1 MSRTRLAIAAMLL
14 VTAALASAQ
23 QSQKATERKLKEVRK
38 EIREVSTERKEIGG
52 ERIDANA
59 DLKAAQQKVGD
70 TSRAVAKTDAD
81 IRSQQGVLDALETK
95 RVELE
100 THLQTQQKALA
111 ALVRQAYLAGDNA
124 PLKVFLSQDRVAE
137 GQRAL
142 TYYAYLQRDRSA
154 RIHSINADLAALKQ
168 TREDIV
174 HKQGELQASRQKQQA
189 QLLQLEQDRK
199 SRSALLAQLDVQ
211 YQQHVERE
219 QTLGQNAKQLEGL
232 LASLRAEAARAA
244 RERQLAAE
252 RARKAA
258 AEEAARIAKEQAK
271 AEDAARAKGL
281 PPPPPPKREP
291 PKQVVHGPMIQ
302 VGGLGWPVSGTLL
315 AGFGGELPDGG
326 SSSGLLIAAAAGTPV
341 RAVADGRVVFAEW
354 MNGYGLISIV
364 DHGNG
369 YMSLYAH
376 NDALLR
382 DVGATVHRGDAV
394 GSVGTSGGLS
404 RPAVYFELR
413 RNGSPVNPSVWLQK
427 R

>member
-1 MSRTRLAIAAMLL
+1 MTPARLVLAGTLLAIAVVA
-14 VTAALASAQ
+14 TAQ
-23 QSQKATERKLKEVRK
+23 QSQHATERKLKEVRK
-38 EIREVSTERKEIGG
+38 EMRQVSSERKEIGG
-52 ERIDANA
+52 ERVDVSA

-70 TSRAVAKTDAD
+70 TSRAVARTDAD
-81 IRSQQGVLDALETK
+81 IHAQQGALDALEAK
-95 RVELE
+95 QVELE
-100 THLQTQQKALA
+100 THLQLQQKALA

-124 PLKVFLSQDRVAE
+124 PLKVFLSQDRIAE

-142 TYYAYLQRDRSA
+142 TNYAYLQRSRSA
-154 RIHSINADLAALKQ
+154 RIRAIDADLAALKQ
-168 TREDIV
+168 TRADIQRR
-174 HKQGELQASRQKQQA
+174 QGDLQASRRTQQS
-189 QLLQLEQDRK
+189 QLQQLEQDRQA
-199 SRSALLAQLDVQ
+199 RTALLAKLDVQ
-211 YQQHVERE
+211 YEQHVERE
-219 QTLGQNAKQLEGL
+219 QQLGQDAKQLESL
-232 LASLRAEAARAA
+232 LANLRAEAARVA
-244 RERQLAAE
+244 RERKLAAE

-258 AEEAARIAKEQAK
+258 AEEAARVAREQAK

-291 PKQVVHGPMIQ
+291 PKEVVRGPMIQ

-315 AGFGGELPDGG
+315 AGYGGELPDGG
-326 SSSGLLIAAAAGTPV
+326 ASSGLLIAAPAGTPV
-341 RAVADGRVVFAEW
+341 HAVADGRVVFAEW

-376 NDALLR
+376 NDTLLR

-394 GSVGTSGGLS
+394 ASVGTSGGLS

>member
-1 MSRTRLAIAAMLL
+1 MSRARLAIAGMLL
-14 VTAALASAQ
+14 AMVAVASAQ
-23 QSQKATERKLKEVRK
+23 QSQRATEHKLEQVRK
-38 EIREVSTERKEIGG
+38 EMRAVSSERKEIGG
-52 ERIDANA
+52 ERVDANV
-59 DLKAAQQKVGD
+59 DLKDAQRKVGD

-81 IRSQQGVLDALETK
+81 IRSQQGSLDALEVK
-95 RVELE
+95 RIELE
-100 THLQTQQKALA
+100 THLQVQKKSLA

-124 PLKVFLSQDRVAE
+124 PLKVFLSQDRIAE

-142 TYYAYLQRDRSA
+142 TNYAYLQRDRSV
-154 RIHSINADLAALKQ
+154 RIRSISGDLAALKQ
-168 TREDIV
+168 TRAQIEQ
-174 HKQGELQASRQKQQA
+174 KRGELQASRQKQQA

-199 SRSALLAQLDVQ
+199 SRATVLAQLDTQ
-211 YQQHVERE
+211 YQQHIQRE
-219 QTLGQNAKQLEGL
+219 QQLGQNAKALEGL
-232 LASLRAEAARAA
+232 LAQLRAEAARAA

-258 AEEAARIAKEQAK
+258 AAEAARIAREQAR

-281 PPPPPPKREP
+281 PPPPPPKRES

-315 AGFGGELPDGG
+315 AGYGGELPEGG
-326 SSSGLLIAAAAGTPV
+326 ASSGLLIAAAAGTPV
-341 RAVADGRVVFAEW
+341 HAVADGRVVFAEW

-376 NDALLR
+376 NDTLLR
-382 DVGATVHRGDAV
+382 DVGASVHRGDALA
-394 GSVGTSGGLS
+394 SVGTSGGLS

-413 RNGSPVNPSVWLQK
+413 RNGSPVNPAVWLQK

>member
-1 MSRTRLAIAAMLL
+1 MSGFRVAMAGVLL
-14 VTAALASAQ
+14 VTAVAATAQ
-23 QSQKATERKLKEVRK
+23 TQHATERKLREVRK
-38 EIREVSTERKEIGG
+38 EMRQVSAERKEIGG
-52 ERIDANA
+52 ERTDVNA
-59 DLKAAQQKVGD
+59 ELKDAQQKVGD

-81 IRSQQGVLDALETK
+81 IRSQQGSLDALEAK

-100 THLQTQQKALA
+100 THLQLQKKALS
-111 ALVRQAYLAGDNA
+111 ALVRQAYMAGDNA
-124 PLKVFLSQDRVAE
+124 PLKVFLSQDRVAQ

-142 TYYAYLQRDRSA
+142 TNYAYLQRDRST
-154 RIHSINADLAALKQ
+154 RIRSISSDLAALKQ
-168 TREDIV
+168 TREDIQR
-174 HKQGELQASRQKQQA
+174 KQGELQASRQKQQA

-199 SRSALLAQLDVQ
+199 SRATLLAQLDTQ

-219 QTLGQNAKQLEGL
+219 QQLGQNAKALEGL
-232 LASLRAEAARAA
+232 LAQLRAEAARAA
-244 RERQLAAE
+244 RERKLAAE

-258 AEEAARIAKEQAK
+258 AEEAARYAKEK
-271 AEDAARAKGL
+271 ARAEEAARAKGL
-281 PPPPPPKREP
+281 PPPPPPRREP
-291 PKQVVHGPMIQ
+291 PKQVAHGPMIQ

-315 AGFGGELPDGG
+315 AGFGGELPEGG
-326 SSSGLLIAAAAGTPV
+326 ASSGLLIAAPEGTSV

-394 GSVGTSGGLS
+394 ASVGTSGGLS

-413 RNGSPVNPSVWLQK
+413 RNGSPVNPSAWLQK

>member
-1 MSRTRLAIAAMLL
+1 MSRTRLVIAGLL
-14 VTAALASAQ
+14 LATAVVASAQ
-23 QSQKATERKLKEVRK
+23 QSQHATERKLKEVRK
-38 EIREVSTERKEIGG
+38 EMRQVSTERKEIGG
-52 ERIDANA
+52 ERVDANA

-70 TSRAVAKTDAD
+70 TSRSVAKTDAD
-81 IRSQQGVLDALETK
+81 IRSQQGTLDTLETQ
-95 RVELE
+95 RIELE
-100 THLQTQQKALA
+100 THLQLQKKALS

-124 PLKVFLSQDRVAE
+124 PLKVFLSQDRIAE

-154 RIHSINADLAALKQ
+154 RIHSIDADLSALKQ
-168 TREDIV
+168 TRVDIQR
-174 HKQGELQASRQKQQA
+174 KQGELQASRQKQQT

-199 SRSALLAQLDVQ
+199 ARTALLAQLDVQ

-219 QTLGQNAKQLEGL
+219 QQLGQNAKQLEGL
-232 LASLRAEAARAA
+232 IANLRAEAARAA

-258 AEEAARIAKEQAK
+258 AAEAARIAREQAR
-271 AEDAARAKGL
+271 AEEAARAKGL

-315 AGFGGELPDGG
+315 AGFGGELPEGG
-326 SSSGLLIAAAAGTPV
+326 SSSGLLIAAAEGTPV

-394 GSVGTSGGLS
+394 ASVGTSGGLS

-413 RNGSPVNPSVWLQK
+413 RNGSPVNPAVWLQK

>member
-1 MSRTRLAIAAMLL
+1 MSRVRFAITAVLLA
-14 VTAALASAQ
+14 TAAVASAQ
-23 QSQKATERKLKEVRK
+23 QSQRTAERKLKEVRK
-38 EIREVSTERKEIGG
+38 EMHQVSSERKEIGG
-52 ERIDANA
+52 ERIDVNA

-70 TSRAVAKTDAD
+70 TSRAVAKVDAD
-81 IRSQQGVLDALETK
+81 IHSQQSALAALDGK
-95 RVELE
+95 RIELE
-100 THLQTQQKALA
+100 THLQLQKNSLSV
-111 ALVRQAYLAGDNA
+111 LVRQAYLAGDNA
-124 PLKVFLSQDRVAE
+124 PLKVFLSQDRVAD

-154 RIHSINADLAALKQ
+154 RIQSINADLAALKQ
-168 TREDIV
+168 TRADIER
-174 HKQGELQASRQKQQA
+174 KQGALQASRRKQQI

-199 SRSALLAQLDVQ
+199 ARAVLLAQLDVR
-211 YQQHVERE
+211 YQQHVDRE
-219 QTLGQNAKQLEGL
+219 QQLGQDARQLEGL
-232 LASLRAEAARAA
+232 LANLRAEAARAA

-258 AEEAARIAKEQAK
+258 AEEAARVAREQAK

-281 PPPPPPKREP
+281 PPPPPRREP
-291 PKQVVHGPMIQ
+291 PKQVARGPMIQ
-302 VGGLGWPVSGTLL
+302 VGGLGWPVSGMLL
-315 AGFGGELPDGG
+315 AGFGGELPEGG

-382 DVGATVHRGDAV
+382 DVGATVHRGDPVA
-394 GSVGTSGGLS
+394 SVGTSGGLS

-413 RNGSPVNPSVWLQK
+413 RNGAPVNPSVWLQK

>member
-1 MSRTRLAIAAMLL
+1 MSRSRFAIAGLL
-14 VTAALASAQ
+14 LMATLPAIA
-23 QSQKATERKLKEVRK
+23 QSQHATEHKLREVRK
-38 EIREVSTERKEIGG
+38 EMRQVSAERKEIGG
-52 ERIDANA
+52 ERSDVSA
-59 DLKAAQQKVGD
+59 DLKDAQQKVGE

-81 IRSQQGVLDALETK
+81 MRAQQGSLDALEAK

-100 THLQTQQKALA
+100 THLQLQKKALS
-111 ALVRQAYLAGDNA
+111 ALVRQAYMAGDNA

-154 RIHSINADLAALKQ
+154 RIGAISNDLAALKQ
-168 TREDIV
+168 TREDIQRR
-174 HKQGELQASRQKQQA
+174 QGELQASRQKQQA
-189 QLLQLEQDRK
+189 QLLQLERDRK
-199 SRSALLAQLDVQ
+199 NRTTLLAQLDTQ

-219 QTLGQNAKQLEGL
+219 QQLGQNAKALEGL
-232 LASLRAEAARAA
+232 LSQLRAEAARAA

-258 AEEAARIAKEQAK
+258 AEEAARYAKERAR

-291 PKQVVHGPMIQ
+291 PKQVAHGPMIQ

-315 AGFGGELPDGG
+315 AGFGGELPEGG
-326 SSSGLLIAAAAGTPV
+326 ASSGLLIAAPEGTPV

-394 GSVGTSGGLS
+394 ASVGTSGGLS

-413 RNGSPVNPSVWLQK
+413 RNGSPVNPATWLQK